1 MSEASQ
7 ALQRIARGTG
17 ILFAGTVIS
26 MFFGFLSRAIIARE
40 FSREEYG
47 VFNLALTVLSIALVV
62 ATLGFQNA
70 LPREIAFYRERKP
83 SKVTTLISTAITLS
97 ILTGLATA
105 VLVFASADKVALLLQ
120 DERLS
125 YAIRIGVLALP
136 FWALTAVMISVS
148 RGFGR
153 VREQVYFQN
162 VVYPAVFL
170 IIITG
175 VAVSDSGFQTVFT
188 AYVLSWAATFA
199 LLIADI
205 RKTGLIEF
213 RPGIDPRIGR
223 EIVVFSLPLLFSG
236 ILAFVMN
243 WTDTL
248 MLGYY
253 WGSDTVGLYNA
264 AAPLARLIP
273 IFLNSAGF
281 LYAPLVAGFWA
292 LGKLSEMKRVY
303 QILTKWIFLLTLP
316 IFSLLFLFPEPAI
329 AFFFGQKY
337 VQAAP
342 ALQIL
347 SLGFMFHTFL
357 GLNGMS
363 LVVIGEPN
371 LNMVGNVFAAGFNIL
386 LNVLLIPAYGIEG
399 AAVAT
404 AVSYF
409 VANVFRSVW
418 LYRKTGIHPF
428 SQNYLKPLGIGLIL
442 LGTLKVIPLKVSSI
456 WYAVPVLAVFL
467 AVYFLLV
474 LLSGSVDREDVE
486 LFLAIE
492 KKLGIDLKWVKKV
505 LGRFVH

>member
-7 ALQRIARGTG
+7 ALQKIARGTG
-17 ILFAGTVIS
+17 IVFAGTVIS
-26 MFFGFLSRAIIARE
+26 MLLGFLSRAVIARE

-47 VFNLALTVLSIALVV
+47 VFNLALTVLSIALVL

-70 LPREIAFYRERKP
+70 LPREIAFYKERKP
-83 SKVTTLISTAITLS
+83 SKLTALISTAITIS
-97 ILTGLATA
+97 ILTGLVVA
-105 VLVFASADKVALLLQ
+105 VLIFVSADRVALILQ

-125 YAIRIGVLALP
+125 HAIRTGVLALP
-136 FWALTAVMISVS
+136 FWSLTAVMISVS

-162 VVYPAVFL
+162 VIYPAAFLVLISGVVVSGRDFQAVF
-170 IIITG
+170 I
-175 VAVSDSGFQTVFT
+175 
-188 AYVLSWAATFA
+188 AYVLSWMATFA
-199 LLIADI
+199 LLLADI
-205 RKTGLIEF
+205 RRTGLIEF

-223 EIVVFSLPLLFSG
+223 EIIIFSLPLLFSG
-236 ILAFVMN
+236 ILAFIMN

-253 WGSDTVGLYNA
+253 LGSDTVGLYNA
-264 AAPLARLIP
+264 ASPLARLIP

-292 LGKLSEMKRVY
+292 LGKLTEMKRVY

-316 IFSLLFLFPEPAI
+316 IFSLLFLFPGPAI

-337 VQAAP
+337 VQAAL

-371 LNMVGNVFAAGFNIL
+371 LNMVGNVFAAGFNVL
-386 LNVLLIPAYGIEG
+386 LNALLIPVYGIEG
-399 AAVAT
+399 AALAT
-404 AVSYF
+404 AVSYL
-409 VANVFRSVW
+409 VANAFRSYW

-428 SQNYLKPLGIGLIL
+428 SRSYLKPLGISLIL
-442 LGTLKVIPLKVSSI
+442 LGTLRAMPLKVTSI
-456 WYAVPVLAVFL
+456 WYAVPILAVFL
-467 AVYFLLV
+467 TVYFLLV
-474 LLSGSVDREDVE
+474 LLSGSVEKEDVE

-492 KKLGIDLKWVKKV
+492 KKLGVDLKWVKKV
-505 LGRFVH
+505 LGRFAS